1 MRETEYLKEWLI
13 CITLCCIGCSLV
25 YVLAPR
31 GAMEKTMKTVISL
44 FIIAAMFSPLT
55 QLTKGTLIKRSAE
68 EITYEYAEQVN
79 SALLSASQEAVRL
92 TVYECLPEL
101 DNGVSVIDVSTGI
114 DGENT
119 VCVESVTVRLNG
131 ASLDAGEIKDK
142 IYEKLKVTAEVMP

>member
-1 MRETEYLKEWLI
+1 
-13 CITLCCIGCSLV
+13 
-25 YVLAPR
+25 
-31 GAMEKTMKTVISL
+31 MKTVISL